1 MAGGQERVLRRRIRS
16 VQSTKK
22 ITKAMELISASR
34 IARAQQR
41 VAAARPYAEQITAV
55 IGNLASGGAGM
66 SSPLLAT
73 RDNLHTVAYVVVAAD
88 RGLAGAYN
96 SNVIRLAERSMRA
109 ARAAG
114 RETRL
119 IVVGKKAQTYFRF
132 RGEVVEA
139 EFLGMTD
146 QPTYENARTIAAF
159 VTERFESGEY
169 DAVQLCYTQFF
180 SVGTQRV
187 SERQFMPLD
196 QSTIESAAASGG
208 TEGPKA
214 DYEFEP
220 EPDVILQ
227 RLLPRYAEARLFAAL
242 LDASASE
249 HAARQRAMKS
259 ATDNAQELI
268 TKLSRVMNRARQDSI
283 TTEIMEIVGG
293 AEALSQ
299 GEGSP
304 EDLLVDHIGS
314 PDFFAHMHRPHDDQA
329 HHHPRSTP

>member
-1 MAGGQERVLRRRIRS
+1 VAGGQERVLRRRIRS

-41 VAAARPYAEQITAV
+41 VAAARPYSEQITAV
-55 IGNLASGGAGM
+55 IANLASAGAGM
-66 SSPLLAT
+66 SSPLLQAREET
-73 RDNLHTVAYVVVAAD
+73 NTIAYVIVAAD

-96 SNVIRLAERSMRA
+96 SNIIRLGERAMRA
-109 ARAAG
+109 ARAEG
-114 RETRL
+114 KTTRL

-132 RGEVVEA
+132 RGEPIDA

-146 QPTYENARTIAAF
+146 QPTYENAREIAAF

-169 DAVQLCYTQFF
+169 DAVQLVYTQFF
-180 SVGTQRV
+180 SVGTQRT
-187 SERQFMPLD
+187 SERRFMPLD
-196 QSTIESAAASGG
+196 PATIESAAATIAGSSD
-208 TEGPKA
+208 GPSA

-242 LDASASE
+242 LEASASE

-268 TKLSRVMNRARQDSI
+268 TKLTRVMNRARQDSI
-283 TTEIMEIVGG
+283 TTEIMEIVSG
-293 AEALSQ
+293 AEALSS
-299 GEGSP
+299 GEGGP
-304 EDLLVDHIGS
+304 EDLLIDRIS
-314 PDFFAHMHRPHDDQA
+314 TPDFFAHMHRPHDDHA
-329 HHHPRSTP
+329 HRH

>member
-55 IGNLASGGAGM
+55 IGNLASAGAGM
-66 SSPLLAT
+66 ASPLLQP
-73 RDNLHTVAYVVVAAD
+73 RDDLHTIAYVVVAAD

-96 SNVIRLAERSMRA
+96 SNVIRSAERAMRT
-109 ARAAG
+109 ARTEG
-114 RETRL
+114 RATRL

-132 RGEVVEA
+132 RNEPIDA

-146 QPTYENARTIAAF
+146 QPTYENAREIAAF
-159 VTERFESGEY
+159 VTQRFESGEY
-169 DAVQLCYTQFF
+169 DAVQLVYTQFF

-187 SERQFMPLD
+187 TERRFMPLD
-196 QSTIESAAASGG
+196 PATIESAAATTS

-220 EPDVILQ
+220 EPEVILE

-268 TKLSRVMNRARQDSI
+268 TKLTRVMNRARQDSI

-293 AEALSQ
+293 AEALAS
-299 GEGSP
+299 GEAGP
-304 EDLLVDHIGS
+304 EDLLVDRIS
-314 PDFFAHMHRPHDDQA
+314 TPDFFAHMHRPHDDHA
-329 HHHPRSTP
+329 HHH